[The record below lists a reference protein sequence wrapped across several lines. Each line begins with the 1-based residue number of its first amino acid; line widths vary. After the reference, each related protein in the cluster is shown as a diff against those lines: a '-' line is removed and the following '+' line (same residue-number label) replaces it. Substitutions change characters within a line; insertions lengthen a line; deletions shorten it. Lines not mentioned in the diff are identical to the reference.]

1 MHTCEQGDIQFVTK
15 LKSMISP
22 WCNCPSKKT
31 LNLKERMAAT
41 AIL

>member
-15 LKSMISP
+15 LKTMISP
-22 WCNCPSKKT
+22 WCNCPSEKP

-41 AIL
+41 SIL

>member
-15 LKSMISP
+15 LKTMISP
-22 WCNCPSKKT
+22 GCNCPSEKT